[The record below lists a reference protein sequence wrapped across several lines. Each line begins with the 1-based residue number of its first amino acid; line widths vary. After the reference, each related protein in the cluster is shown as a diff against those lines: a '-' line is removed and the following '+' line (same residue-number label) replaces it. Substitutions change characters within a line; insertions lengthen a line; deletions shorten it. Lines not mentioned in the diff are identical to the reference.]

1 VTEPRYAPIVTGS
14 RQDLGLT
21 HVALPIADAGRS
33 TAFYERFADM
43 QVVHRRT
50 DTQTG
55 ARVVWLSDLTRPFV
69 VVLIESPV
77 SHTLGGFSHLGV
89 GCDSRAEVDAR
100 VAAARAV
107 GHQVLGPFD
116 DGPPVGYWTIIGD
129 PDGHNLELSYG
140 QEVAFTVTRH
150 EPGPL
155 TPR

>member
-1 VTEPRYAPIVTGS
+1 MTGS

-21 HVALPIADAGRS
+21 HVALPIADAVRS

-50 DTQTG
+50 DSQTG
-55 ARVVWLSDLTRPFV
+55 AGVVWLSDLTRPFV

-89 GCDSRAEVDAR
+89 GCTSRAEVDTR
-100 VAAARAV
+100 VEAARAA

-116 DGPPVGYWTIIGD
+116 DGPPVGYWTIIAD

-150 EPGPL
+150 EPGPP
-155 TPR
+155 TTR

>member
-1 VTEPRYAPIVTGS
+1 VTGS

-21 HVALPIADAGRS
+21 HVALPIADAARS
-33 TAFYERFADM
+33 AAFYERFADM
-43 QVVHRRT
+43 EVVHQRT
-50 DTQTG
+50 DSQTG

-89 GCDSRAEVDAR
+89 GCTSRAEVDTR
-100 VAAARAV
+100 VEAARAA

-150 EPGPL
+150 EPDPP
-155 TPR
+155 TTR

>member
-1 VTEPRYAPIVTGS
+1 MTGS

-21 HVALPIADAGRS
+21 HVALPIADAARS
-33 TAFYERFADM
+33 AAFYERFADM
-43 QVVHRRT
+43 QVVHQRT
-50 DTQTG
+50 DSQTG

-89 GCDSRAEVDAR
+89 GCTSRAEVDTR
-100 VAAARAV
+100 VEAARAA

-116 DGPPVGYWTIIGD
+116 DGPPVGYWTIIAD

-150 EPGPL
+150 EPGPP
-155 TPR
+155 TTR